1 MGVVQLIVISLR
13 LVVLSLTG
21 SSNVRN
27 KKSSLRLSLQLS
39 RFGDVLSRSYRQAW
53 RDSFAGIVCALFM
66 FISSISLGIID
77 TYVSERLVARF
88 SMHFSPITSTAASM
102 K

>member
-1 MGVVQLIVISLR
+1 MSVSGSIGWDTMGVVQLIVISLR

-39 RFGDVLSRSYRQAW
+39 RFGDVLSRS
-53 RDSFAGIVCALFM
+53 
-66 FISSISLGIID
+66 
-77 TYVSERLVARF
+77 
-88 SMHFSPITSTAASM
+88 
-102 K
+102 